1 MDAKPDRWTTVVA
14 VLLLA
19 AAGGVGWLAWRLVA
33 ANEGSSIREEPV
45 APAET
50 SVETRDA
57 TLPLPESVWKA
68 IVPGGEVAVRQPH
81 DRYRLAGTFFL
92 MGGSETGQRLAIID
106 DITGNRQ
113 HIVSEGQSFDGHD
126 ILRIFP
132 ERLIMR
138 RDGIEIELSLSFQD
152 GVAVAAAPSPTNQA
166 EVVEE
171 QVLETSR
178 FGKRIGESRWVMQK
192 EALVG
197 YYQELLEDPERI
209 ASIYMSMKPDY
220 DPEGQVAGYR
230 LEKEGEAEFF
240 EAVGL
245 REGDTI
251 RKVNSMNMTSQ
262 ARAEYFISEFMKERL
277 GAVVLDVERNGQ
289 QEKLIYLF
297 R

>member
-1 MDAKPDRWTTVVA
+1 MDAQPDRWTTVVA
-14 VLLLA
+14 ILLLA
-19 AAGGVGWLAWRLVA
+19 AAGAVGWMAWRLIA
-33 ANEGSSIREEPV
+33 EESRPASSADSIASAISVPDARP
-45 APAET
+45 PT
-50 SVETRDA
+50 S
-57 TLPLPESVWKA
+57 PLPENAWSV
-68 IVPGGEVAVRQPH
+68 IVPGGDVVVRQPH

-92 MGGSETGQRLAIID
+92 MGGSESGQRLAIID

-113 HIVSEGQSFDGHD
+113 HIVSEGQAFEGHE

-132 ERLIMR
+132 ERLVMR
-138 RDGIEIELSLSFQD
+138 RDGIEIELSLSFRD
-152 GVAVAAAPSPTNQA
+152 GVAVAAAPSPTNQTEA
-166 EVVEE
+166 VEE

-230 LEKEGEAEFF
+230 VEKEGEAEFF